1 MRWPSLRGCPAWE
14 RAGRWAFWAPVLP
27 ALTAGGA
34 TVPGFG
40 SGNGP
45 LLGTSQTQAESW
57 EEDPPWC
64 LQVEGLVMSWSNQI
78 RARTAQPI
86 KPRRTL
92 IF

>member
-1 MRWPSLRGCPAWE
+1 MPLSTWLPCLG
-14 RAGRWAFWAPVLP
+14 AGRQV
-27 ALTAGGA
+27 
-34 TVPGFG
+34 V
-40 SGNGP
+40 
-45 LLGTSQTQAESW
+45 LLGPSAPSTHSRWRHRTRLWLRKPPVAGHGQTQAESW

-92 IF
+92 MF